1 MVRLPAQ
8 EPLELQF
15 REPLVERVEVGAQ
28 MFLGFGVVGV
38 DDGQK
43 LFQLVRLGFRVA
55 ERDVQ
60 PLEELQLLD
69 DGVAVVVLRPK
80 IGARDLPL
88 ELLDARPAAVDV
100 KDTSA
105 SSRCARGRVEVFP

>member
-15 REPLVERVEVGAQ
+15 REPLVERVEIGAQ

-38 DDGQK
+38 DDAQE
-43 LFQLVRLGFRVA
+43 FFEFDRLRFRVA

-69 DGVAVVVLRPK
+69 DGVTVVVFGPK
-80 IGARDLPL
+80 VRARDLTL